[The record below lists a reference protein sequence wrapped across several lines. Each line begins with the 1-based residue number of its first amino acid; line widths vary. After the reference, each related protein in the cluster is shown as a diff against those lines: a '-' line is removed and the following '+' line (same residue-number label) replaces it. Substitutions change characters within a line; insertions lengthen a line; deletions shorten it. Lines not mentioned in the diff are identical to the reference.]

1 MEGGIVSNTTKPW
14 GVKGLTESPRAPIVA
29 KAKIGEKGD
38 KGQPKRLDYIIFV
51 EPQTGRRLPEYQAVF
66 GEKPTSFAALL
77 SADTVEDMV
86 DVAWKRFGKKGL
98 KCRGDGE
105 RGFDRETGEEREC
118 AGEYNFQDPTQHRCP
133 FARPN
138 GDKPAEC
145 KPILSMRLVVPQIPG
160 LGVVQLDTG
169 GVASSIPTLIA
180 QLRMIENMT
189 RDQDGRPHMA
199 GIAVKVLIR
208 AFRDRFGNAAYS
220 WQLEPLMEEEA
231 SALRSNI
238 EGLVRIEGQ
247 VNMKALPPMD
257 ETPDPDLYGIT
268 EAPDAR
274 QIGAGGDVLHYEE
287 ADYGPEGPTEDPLR
301 PEPSDPLADMIG
313 MPGEAVAA
321 ELEYKRALGASTW
334 PEAKQ
339 LSKVATME
347 ANRRKAAE
355 SGSWSSYVDWLSA
368 STDQV
373 PRAES

>member
-98 KCRGDGE
+98 KCRGDGD

-247 VNMKALPPMD
+247 VNMRALPPMD
-257 ETPDPDLYGIT
+257 ETPDTDLYGIT
-268 EAPDAR
+268 EAPENR
-274 QIGAGGDVLHYEE
+274 QIEAGDDFSDLL
-287 ADYGPEGPTEDPLR
+287 GPEETEPEQHGGPPDDAL
-301 PEPSDPLADMIG
+301 
-313 MPGEAVAA
+313 AA
-321 ELEYKRALGASTW
+321 ETEYRQRLEASSLPPAKRQSCIAL
-334 PEAKQ
+334 
-339 LSKVATME
+339 ME
-347 ANRRKAAE
+347 VNRAKAAE
-355 SGSWSSYVDWLSA
+355 MDTWPSYVSWLQQQTARIPGGEA
-368 STDQV
+368 S
-373 PRAES
+373 

>member
-1 MEGGIVSNTTKPW
+1 MQQTTTQPW

-38 KGQPKRLDYIIFV
+38 RGQPKRLDYIIFV

-77 SADTVEDMV
+77 AADTVENMV

-98 KCRGDGE
+98 KCRGDGD
-105 RGFDRETGEEREC
+105 RGYDRETGEAREC
-118 AGEYNFQDPTQHRCP
+118 AGEYNFQDPTQHACP

-189 RDQDGRPHMA
+189 RDRDGHPHMA

-220 WQLEPLMEEEA
+220 WQLEPLMESDA

-247 VNMKALPPMD
+247 VNMTALPPMD
-257 ETPDPDLYGIT
+257 ETPDADIYGIT
-268 EAPDAR
+268 EAPEER
-274 QIGAGGDVLHYEE
+274 QIEAGDHDYSAEDGAEMDAAGQIIADQWTPQTAGD
-287 ADYGPEGPTEDPLR
+287 
-301 PEPSDPLADMIG
+301 EPDFG
-313 MPGEAVAA
+313 VPGEVVAA
-321 ELEYKRALGASTW
+321 ELAYREALGRSPW
-334 PEAKQ
+334 PEAKRR
-339 LSKVATME
+339 SKIALME
-347 ANRRKAAE
+347 VNRTKASE
-355 SGSWSSYVDWLSA
+355 TGNWSGYVDWLTA
-368 STDQV
+368 STDAV
-373 PRAES
+373 PGGES